1 MIYIVSY
8 SRKSVAKLNYSKM
21 RQLMVYYSSN
31 KICLKI
37 TERTL
42 AIDKRLFF
50 FIHLRDSS
58 ETRYCT
64 EMAIAVTDVDA
75 KCKLKDVKGTKL
87 WYFYVRIKKKK

>member
-1 MIYIVSY
+1 
-8 SRKSVAKLNYSKM
+8 M

-37 TERTL
+37 TDRTL
-42 AIDKRLFF
+42 AIDKRFF

-75 KCKLKDVKGTKL
+75 KCKLKDVKETKL

>member
-21 RQLMVYYSSN
+21 RMVYYSSN